1 MYSDSLNLLH
11 VPHALLSIQYTFLR
25 SHSVVYILWNH
36 SCRYGWIS
44 VLADVVKCV
53 DQSRFRVHTVSVNLL
68 ILCNSN
74 ATSSNESILLF
85 TVYLNC
91 ILLKYFLVSI
101 CKFCCTIL
109 YKFKELV
116 LVHII
121 INLVYEVISW
131 YKYVFTKILFY
142 F

>member
-25 SHSVVYILWNH
+25 SHSFVYYEITPV
-36 SCRYGWIS
+36 

-53 DQSRFRVHTVSVNLL
+53 DQSRVMVHTVSVILL

-85 TVYLNC
+85 AVYLNF

-101 CKFCCTIL
+101 CKFCCTVL

-121 INLVYEVISW
+121 INLVFEVINW
-131 YKYVFTKILFY
+131 FKYVFTKILFY